1 MTDFTPIVQ
10 DALKESILQLNRHTV
25 NDYLLKATSNELH
38 YFTSTEPNEIVV
50 DLRFTARET
59 LCLKTG
65 GFVSENCD
73 LNNDPFA
80 QMTTCQSSVSYS
92 FRAVVDVYLHCTDSS
107 SESASIESV
116 EEMRH
121 LRRQPKLQD
130 EHYSSVDWGYQNS
143 RQFPQRHENDA
154 APRRPNKQGKPLS
167 QGLSSRKKP
176 NRKQNQDSKVE

>member
-1 MTDFTPIVQ
+1 MNSFLLALAVLQTLRFSVGIPMTDFTPIVQ

-80 QMTTCQSSVSYS
+80 
-92 FRAVVDVYLHCTDSS
+92 
-107 SESASIESV
+107 
-116 EEMRH
+116 MRH